1 MKISQIVE
9 YNRRNIFLEKSSTK
23 CGGKTSPRLFR
34 KIKTEHI
41 QSNMGGGDE
50 SPTLLIFSKKLINI
64 NIEALSI
71 ETLFFAVSVSNAKL
85 ERIFSKFEHVK
96 TNFSCPLGVK
106 HLKNILRII

>member
-1 MKISQIVE
+1 MEKLVPDSSE
-9 YNRRNIFLEKSSTK
+9 KLKLSIFN
-23 CGGKTSPRLFR
+23 
-34 KIKTEHI
+34 
-41 QSNMGGGDE
+41 QNMGGGDE